1 MELCRLK
8 NEEIEVEEKYSSPQ
22 LLLNFV
28 DYEVVENSAVTHCG
42 TLSIVSLPINRL
54 VDGLNHQMNF
64 ATRQLANH
72 LVPTLRLAK

>member
-1 MELCRLK
+1 MPLL
-8 NEEIEVEEKYSSPQ
+8 EVEDSQQSDV
-22 LLLNFV
+22 LLNFV
-28 DYEVVENSAVTHCG
+28 NYEVVANSTVAHCG

-54 VDGLNHQMNF
+54 VDGLNHQINF